1 VRSYRNLEDQNL
13 GIRADN
19 TVTARITLGEHSYAA
34 PQSQLDFFQRL
45 TDRLRFSP
53 GISLV
58 SISDSVPPAENHFS
72 GRFQEI
78 AIEGRPLYP
87 PGTGGVVA
95 KRRVSPE
102 YFSAL
107 DIPIVQ
113 GEGFRDEDM
122 TSTRRPIIL
131 SKRLA
136 SLLFP
141 NQSPIGHRLRFDRLM
156 ASNPWSTIVGV
167 SADVKNSG
175 LANEDVP
182 EFYLL
187 RRNVPEDW
195 RAGGVWGRTSVV
207 VVRSSLLPE
216 QTALLVRSQVAALD
230 PTLPVDIATL
240 RERVSKL
247 ADQPKFQSLLMSF
260 FASTGVALALIGL
273 YGVIA
278 FLVAQR
284 THEIG
289 VRLALGADRADI
301 LRLVMGRSLR
311 LIIAGTVLGLMLTLL
326 ATRLLANLLFG
337 VRAHDPT
344 TFGVAA
350 VLLVLVA
357 LIATLLPARTASRVD
372 PTVALRCE

>member
-1 VRSYRNLEDQNL
+1 
-13 GIRADN
+13 
-19 TVTARITLGEHSYAA
+19 
-34 PQSQLDFFQRL
+34 
-45 TDRLRFSP
+45 
-53 GISLV
+53 
-58 SISDSVPPAENHFS
+58 
-72 GRFQEI
+72 
-78 AIEGRPLYP
+78 
-87 PGTGGVVA
+87 
-95 KRRVSPE
+95 
-102 YFSAL
+102 
-107 DIPIVQ
+107 
-113 GEGFRDEDM
+113 M

>member
-1 VRSYRNLEDQNL
+1 
-13 GIRADN
+13 
-19 TVTARITLGEHSYAA
+19 
-34 PQSQLDFFQRL
+34 
-45 TDRLRFSP
+45 
-53 GISLV
+53 
-58 SISDSVPPAENHFS
+58 
-72 GRFQEI
+72 
-78 AIEGRPLYP
+78 
-87 PGTGGVVA
+87 
-95 KRRVSPE
+95 
-102 YFSAL
+102 
-107 DIPIVQ
+107 
-113 GEGFRDEDM
+113 
-122 TSTRRPIIL
+122 
-131 SKRLA
+131 
-136 SLLFP
+136 
-141 NQSPIGHRLRFDRLM
+141 
-156 ASNPWSTIVGV
+156 
-167 SADVKNSG
+167 
-175 LANEDVP
+175 
-182 EFYLL
+182 
-187 RRNVPEDW
+187 
-195 RAGGVWGRTSVV
+195 
-207 VVRSSLLPE
+207 
-216 QTALLVRSQVAALD
+216 
-230 PTLPVDIATL
+230 
-240 RERVSKL
+240 
-247 ADQPKFQSLLMSF
+247 MSF